1 MQFKKISLVLCLAAF
16 SFNVQADWVN
26 NSTKLTASDAKE
38 IAINAARGGRVV
50 DIELERRKGSAYY
63 EVEVKNQGVEHE
75 IKIDATTGRI
85 LKHKTENKTAQL
97 NISRDQAK
105 QIALTAVRGG
115 RITDI
120 DLENKRAAAYYE
132 VEVRDARGNE
142 HELKIDAQS
151 GKVFSH
157 KIDD

>member
-1 MQFKKISLVLCLAAF
+1 MQLRKISLALCLAVF
-16 SFNVQADWVN
+16 SFNVQADWVA

-38 IAINAARGGRVV
+38 IAINAAKGGKVV
-50 DIELERRKGSAYY
+50 DIELERRKGAAYY
-63 EVEVKNQGVEHE
+63 EVEVKNKGVEHE

-85 LKHKTENKTAQL
+85 LKHKTENKAAKF
-97 NISRDQAK
+97 NISRGQAK

-115 RITDI
+115 RVTDI
-120 DLENKRAAAYYE
+120 DLENKRGNAYYE
-132 VEVRDARGNE
+132 VEVKDGRGNE